1 LGRVGAFEYTAL
13 DQKGRTRKGVAMGES
28 AREVRVS
35 LKKQGLSLLNIQEVR
50 EKNQSR
56 QGGVFRGG
64 RVRMSDLTL
73 ATRQLATLVRAGLP
87 LAEALEAV
95 SRQSAQKRMRLLML
109 AVRTQVLEGQ
119 SFSRALGAY
128 PHLFSDLY
136 RETVASGEQ
145 TGKLENVLERLA
157 DYLENTRK
165 LKQKVGLS
173 MIYPMVVLV
182 FALGVTVALLTYV
195 VPEVS
200 KVFAD
205 FDQDLPALTRT
216 LIALSDFLRSHG
228 WLLAVGMV
236 LGWIGFGM
244 MLKNQAAR
252 YQFHRLLLVLPLVRT
267 LVRGMD
273 AARFARTF
281 GILAASG
288 VPALEGMEISARVLV
303 NLPMKKAVELAAVKV
318 REGGS
323 IHMALNETNI
333 FPPMLIHLV
342 ASGETSGNLSG
353 MLQRAA
359 EAQEQE
365 VETYVATLTGLM
377 EPLLILMMGGVVVTI
392 VIAILL
398 PVFELNTLIR

>member
-1 LGRVGAFEYTAL
+1 LA
-13 DQKGRTRKGVAMGES
+13 
-28 AREVRVS
+28 
-35 LKKQGLSLLNIQEVR
+35 
-50 EKNQSR
+50 
-56 QGGVFRGG
+56 
-64 RVRMSDLTL
+64 DLTL
-73 ATRQLATLVRAGLP
+73 ATRQLSTLVRAGLP

-95 SRQSAQKRMRLLML
+95 SRQTTRKRLRLLLL

-119 SFSRALGAY
+119 SFSRALASY

-136 RETVASGEQ
+136 RETVAAGEQ

-157 DYLENTRK
+157 DYLENSRK
-165 LKQKVGLS
+165 LRQKVGLS

-200 KVFAD
+200 KVFSD
-205 FDQDLPALTRT
+205 FDRDLPALTRA
-216 LIALSDFLRSHG
+216 LISLSHFIRTYG
-228 WLLAVGMV
+228 WLMGAGLV
-236 LGWIGFGM
+236 LGWIGLGM
-244 MLKNQAAR
+244 LLRNQAAR
-252 YQFHRLLLVLPLVRT
+252 YRFHQLLLLLPLVRT
-267 LVRGMD
+267 LIRGLD

-303 NLPMKKAVELAAVKV
+303 NLPMRRAVERAAVKV

-342 ASGETSGNLSG
+342 ASGETSGDLAG
-353 MLQRAA
+353 MLDRAA

-365 VETYVATLTGLM
+365 VETLVATLTGLM

-398 PVFELNTLIR
+398 PVFDLNTLIK

>member
-1 LGRVGAFEYTAL
+1 MGAFEYTAL

-35 LKKQGLSLLNIQEVR
+35 LKKQGLSLLTIQEVR
-50 EKNQSR
+50 EKNQAR
-56 QGGVFRGG
+56 KGGMFRGG
-64 RVRMSDLTL
+64 RVSSADLTL

-95 SRQSAQKRMRLLML
+95 SRQTSQKRMRLLML

-145 TGKLENVLERLA
+145 TGKLENVLDRLA
-157 DYLENTRK
+157 DYLENSRK

-173 MIYPMVVLV
+173 LIYPVVVLV
-182 FALGVTVALLTYV
+182 FALAVTVALLTYV

-205 FDQDLPALTRT
+205 FNQKLPALTIA
-216 LIALSDFLRSHG
+216 LIALSDFLRTYG
-228 WLLAVGMV
+228 WFVAGGGVLA
-236 LGWIGFGM
+236 WIGFGM
-244 MLKNQAAR
+244 MLKNRASR
-252 YQFHRLLLVLPLVRT
+252 FQFHRLLLVLPLVRV

-281 GILAASG
+281 GILSASG
-288 VPALEGMEISARVLV
+288 VPALEGMEISSRVLV
-303 NLPMKKAVELAAVKV
+303 NLPMRRAVELAAVKV

-323 IHMALNETNI
+323 IHVALNETGI
-333 FPPMLIHLV
+333 FPPMLIHLI
-342 ASGETSGNLSG
+342 ASGEASGNLSS
-353 MLQRAA
+353 MLERAA
-359 EAQEQE
+359 DAQEQE

-377 EPLLILMMGGVVVTI
+377 EPLLILMMGGIVVTI
-392 VIAILL
+392 VVAILL
-398 PVFELNTLIR
+398 PVFELNTLIK

>member
-1 LGRVGAFEYTAL
+1 MGAFEYTAL
-13 DQKGRTRKGVAMGES
+13 DRKGHTRKGVAMGES
-28 AREVRVS
+28 AREVRVT
-35 LKKQGLSLLNIQEVR
+35 LKHQGLSLLSIQEVR

-56 QGGVFRGG
+56 RGGVFRGG
-64 RVRMSDLTL
+64 RVGLSDLTL

-95 SRQSAQKRMRLLML
+95 SRQSVHKRMRLLML

-157 DYLENTRK
+157 DYLENSRK

-205 FDQDLPALTRT
+205 FNQDLPALTRA
-216 LIALSDFLRSHG
+216 LIALSDFLRSWG
-228 WLLAVGMV
+228 WLLAVGLV
-236 LGWIGFGM
+236 LGWVGFGM
-244 MLKNQAAR
+244 MLKNRAAR
-252 YQFHRLLLVLPLVRT
+252 YQFHRLLLLLPLVRT

-281 GILAASG
+281 GILTSSG

-303 NLPMKKAVELAAVKV
+303 NLPMKKAVERAALKV
-318 REGGS
+318 REGGA
-323 IHMALNETNI
+323 IHAALNETNI

-342 ASGETSGNLSG
+342 ASGEASGNLSG
-353 MLQRAA
+353 MLERAA

-365 VETYVATLTGLM
+365 VETFVATLTGLM

-392 VIAILL
+392 VVAILL

>member
-1 LGRVGAFEYTAL
+1 MGAFEYTAL
-13 DQKGRTRKGVAMGES
+13 DPAGRTRKGVAMGES

-35 LKKQGLSLLNIQEVR
+35 LKKQGLSLLTIQEVR
-50 EKNQSR
+50 EKNQGKHQS
-56 QGGVFRGG
+56 VFRGG
-64 RVRMSDLTL
+64 RVSQAELTL

-95 SRQSAQKRMRLLML
+95 SRQSSQKRMRLLML
-109 AVRTQVLEGQ
+109 AIRTQVLEGQ
-119 SFSRALGAY
+119 SFSSALVAY

-157 DYLENTRK
+157 DYLENSRK

-182 FALGVTVALLTYV
+182 FALGVTVALLTFV

-205 FDQDLPALTRT
+205 FDHDLPPLTQA
-216 LIALSDFLRSHG
+216 LIALSDFLRSYG
-228 WLLAVGMV
+228 WFVAAGVVMA
-236 LGWIGFGM
+236 WIGFGM
-244 MLKNQAAR
+244 MLRNPKAR

-267 LVRGMD
+267 LVRGLD

-281 GILAASG
+281 GILTASG

-303 NLPMKKAVELAAVKV
+303 NLPMKQAVAKASIKV

-323 IHMALNETNI
+323 IHMALSETNI

-353 MLQRAA
+353 MLDRAA

-392 VIAILL
+392 VVAILL
-398 PVFELNTLIR
+398 PVFELNTLIK

>member
-1 LGRVGAFEYTAL
+1 MGAFEYTAL
-13 DQKGRTRKGVAMGES
+13 DQGGRTKKGVAMGES
-28 AREVRVS
+28 PREVRLT
-35 LKKQGLSLLNIQEVR
+35 LKKQGLSLLTIVEVR
-50 EKNQSR
+50 EKNQ
-56 QGGVFRGG
+56 QKNIGVFRGAHVG
-64 RVRMSDLTL
+64 LADLTL

-95 SRQSAQKRMRLLML
+95 SRQTSQKRLRLLML

-119 SFSRALGAY
+119 SFSRALASY

-157 DYLENTRK
+157 DYLENSRK

-205 FDQDLPALTRT
+205 FDRDLPALTRG
-216 LIALSDFLRSHG
+216 LISLSQFLRHYG
-228 WLLAVGMV
+228 WLVGVGLVV
-236 LGWIGFGM
+236 LWIGLKI
-244 MLKNQAAR
+244 MLRNKVAR
-252 YQFHRLLLVLPLVRT
+252 FRFHQILLLLPLVRT
-267 LVRGMD
+267 LVRGLD

-303 NLPMKKAVELAAVKV
+303 NLPMKRAVERAAVKV

-323 IHMALNETNI
+323 IHLALSETNL

-342 ASGETSGNLSG
+342 ASGETSGNLAG
-353 MLQRAA
+353 MLDRAA

-365 VETYVATLTGLM
+365 VETFVATLTGLM

-398 PVFELNTLIR
+398 PVFELNTLIK

>member
-1 LGRVGAFEYTAL
+1 
-13 DQKGRTRKGVAMGES
+13 MGES

-35 LKKQGLSLLNIQEVR
+35 LKKQGLSLLTIQEVR
-50 EKNQSR
+50 EKNQGKHQS
-56 QGGVFRGG
+56 VFRGG
-64 RVRMSDLTL
+64 RVSQAELTL

-95 SRQSAQKRMRLLML
+95 SRQSSQKRMRLLML
-109 AVRTQVLEGQ
+109 AIRTQVLEGQ
-119 SFSRALGAY
+119 SFSSALVAY

-157 DYLENTRK
+157 DYLENSRK

-182 FALGVTVALLTYV
+182 FALGVTVALLTFV

-205 FDQDLPALTRT
+205 FDHDLPPLTQA
-216 LIALSDFLRSHG
+216 LIALSDFLRSYG
-228 WLLAVGMV
+228 WFVAAGVVMA
-236 LGWIGFGM
+236 WIGFGM
-244 MLKNQAAR
+244 MLRNPKAR

-267 LVRGMD
+267 LVRGLD

-281 GILAASG
+281 GILTASG

-303 NLPMKKAVELAAVKV
+303 NLPMKQAVAKASIKV

-323 IHMALNETNI
+323 IHMALSETNI

-353 MLQRAA
+353 MLDRAA

-392 VIAILL
+392 VVAILL
-398 PVFELNTLIR
+398 PVFELNTLIK